1 MPESVKRRSSSG
13 AVMGAI
19 VRCSGVVAMNARG
32 YPSVNGPRPLLGV
45 TRRQER
51 APETALVAR

>member
-1 MPESVKRRSSSG
+1 VKRRSSSG

-51 APETALVAR
+51 APETALAAR